1 MCSVNPSV
9 KGEEMFRHPRRR
21 LILLLAL
28 AVILLTAQP
37 ASAILPMTSDSVNI
51 PTNRTINDDVYIGAG
66 TVTINGTING
76 DLIAA
81 GGNITINGKVRD
93 DLVVTG
99 GNIILNG
106 DVGQTI
112 RSGGGSIVI
121 SGKVGEDLII
131 GAGTVST
138 SEGTTIG
145 RDVMLGAGTA
155 TLSGEIKRNL
165 TAGVGELTIDGRV
178 GNNARI
184 YLDDGN
190 LTLTDRARIGGD
202 LTYTSV
208 NKANIDSGA
217 EVQGEISRKE
227 PPPSMQR
234 PTAEQKATGRIIYF
248 IISYLATFLLAM
260 ALLLLIP
267 KRTSEISTTVISSPW
282 ISLLIGLALLI
293 LVPIAVII
301 LMFLVITIPI
311 ALIMLFLYTLGIYLA
326 KAFVGLAL
334 AKIFSR
340 YVNLGKGNILPL
352 AIGLLI
358 VMLVGIIPIV
368 GPVTRFIYYL
378 FGLGAAGI
386 VLYRVLAA
394 LHVAAGPG
402 QPDEGGQVMQ
412 PEQTEPTQ
420 P

>member
-1 MCSVNPSV
+1 MVLP
-9 KGEEMFRHPRRR
+9 
-21 LILLLAL
+21 AL

-66 TVTINGTING
+66 NVTINGTING

-81 GGNITINGKVRD
+81 GGNITVNGTVRD

-165 TAGVGELTIDGRV
+165 TAGVGELTIDGKV
-178 GNNARI
+178 GKNARI

-190 LTLTDRARIGGD
+190 LTLTDRARIGGN
-202 LTYTSV
+202 LTYTSE
-208 NKANIDSGA
+208 NRANIDSRA
-217 EVQGEISRKE
+217 EVQGKISRKE

-267 KRTSEISTTVISSPW
+267 KRTSEISATVTSSPW
-282 ISLLIGLALLI
+282 TSLLIGLALLI
-293 LVPIAVII
+293 LVPITIII

-311 ALIMLFLYTLGIYLA
+311 ALIMLFLYTLGIYLS
-326 KAFVGLAL
+326 KAFVGLAI
-334 AKIFSR
+334 AKAFSR

-352 AIGLLI
+352 AIGMLV
-358 VMLVGIIPIV
+358 VMLIGIIPYV
-368 GPVTRFIYYL
+368 GPVARFIYYL

-386 VLYRVLAA
+386 VVYRVLAA
-394 LHVAAGPG
+394 QRVST
-402 QPDEGGQVMQ
+402 Q
-412 PEQTEPTQ
+412 PEQPNESGQAVSVEPTQ

>member
-1 MCSVNPSV
+1 MLRLP
-9 KGEEMFRHPRRR
+9 GRR
-21 LILLLAL
+21 LTVLLAL
-28 AVILLTAQP
+28 VFILLTAQP
-37 ASAILPMTSDSVNI
+37 ASAILPISSDSVNI
-51 PTNRTINDDVYIGAG
+51 PTARTIDDDVYIGGG

-81 GGNITINGKVRD
+81 GGNITVNGKVRD
-93 DLVVTG
+93 DLIVAG

-112 RSGGGSIVI
+112 RSAGGSIMI
-121 SGKVGEDLII
+121 SGKVGEDLVI
-131 GAGTVST
+131 GAGNVTT

-178 GNNARI
+178 GENARI

-190 LTLTDRARIGGD
+190 LTLTDRARIGGN
-202 LTYTSV
+202 LTYTSE
-208 NKANIDSGA
+208 NQANIDSGA

-227 PPPSMQR
+227 PPPAMQR

-267 KRTSEISTTVISSPW
+267 KRTGEISTTISSSPW

-293 LVPIAVII
+293 LVPITIVI

-311 ALIMLFLYTLGIYLA
+311 ALIMLFLYTLGIYLS
-326 KAFVGLAL
+326 KAFVGLTL
-334 AKIFSR
+334 GKIFSR

-352 AIGLLI
+352 AIGMLV
-358 VMLVGIIPIV
+358 VMLIGIIPII
-368 GPVTRFIYYL
+368 GPVARFIYYL

-386 VLYRVLAA
+386 VVYGALAA
-394 LHVAAGPG
+394 QRVSA
-402 QPDEGGQVMQ
+402 Q
-412 PEQTEPTQ
+412 PEQPNETGQVGRPEQAEPTQ